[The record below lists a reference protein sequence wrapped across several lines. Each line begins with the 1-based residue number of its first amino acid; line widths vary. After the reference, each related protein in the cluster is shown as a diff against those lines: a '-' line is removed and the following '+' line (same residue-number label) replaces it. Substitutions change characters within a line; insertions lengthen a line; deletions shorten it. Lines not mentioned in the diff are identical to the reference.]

1 MSERRKMLEAT
12 IALCDQWLEAQDME
26 VAGSSLSSVMRERRV
41 AMLELEQLPAASGQS
56 KRDELRARRAKREAT
71 GRKSS

>member
-41 AMLELEQLPAASGQS
+41 AMLELEQLPAASAQS
-56 KRDELRARRAKREAT
+56 KRDELRVRRAKREAT